1 MKTFAKR
8 AFKYFGILLLTG
20 VSVIAVL
27 AFIPITATVKPIQ
40 PTADTHYWSMPGN
53 YRIAYQKVA
62 SNNQHKRTP
71 IIFLHGGPGGYIHS
85 SIVKTLAPISNSG
98 RDLYFYDQSGTGLSD
113 RREHPKDTT
122 LHGHIEDLY
131 EIITRQIKAEK
142 VVIIGQSYGAQI
154 ATGMAVLH
162 PELVEKLILS
172 SPGDIDPVEFD
183 ENGRPENEMRYPV
196 PANLTFRN
204 IDPNGEARAKQD
216 IDSMPVRA
224 IVSLAVATIF
234 NRKFA
239 SDREVDNTLNTM
251 ASRFTED
258 MVCDRKNVK
267 PEEGGGGMYSRAG
280 SNFYQD
286 SDNPRALMPKMKAPV
301 MVLQGG
307 CDFISY
313 SDAYEY
319 VALYPNAR
327 YQFIPDAGHILWW
340 DKPEAYRANIE
351 KFLSEPLPVK

>member
-1 MKTFAKR
+1 MKAFAKR

-27 AFIPITATVKPIQ
+27 ALIPITATVKPIQ

-62 SNNQHKRTP
+62 SNNQHKKAP

-122 LHGHIEDLY
+122 LHGHAEDLY

-183 ENGRPENEMRYPV
+183 ENGRSENEMRYPV

-216 IDSMPVRA
+216 IDSMPLRA
-224 IVSLAVATIF
+224 IVSLAIATMF
-234 NRKFA
+234 DRKFA
-239 SDREVDNTLNTM
+239 SDQEVDNTLNTM
-251 ASRFTED
+251 ASHFTED

-327 YQFIPDAGHILWW
+327 YQFIPDAGHIIWW